1 MNMEIDTRSSFQ
13 KRVDARREK
22 VLADFRGIL
31 PRCKTPNQAMTVVA
45 ELNDL
50 TRDGVRKILI
60 DIGAYVPH
68 EENPVKL

>member
-1 MNMEIDTRSSFQ
+1 M
-13 KRVDARREK
+13 
-22 VLADFRGIL
+22 ADFRGIL